1 MKPFEFMYAD
11 SWYKYEN
18 SWIYKRNIYGDY
30 VKHCPV
36 LPDLV
41 RKLEEFAVDQ
51 RHTIMEA
58 ILYGYYPG
66 KLAGAA
72 DKVNEI
78 KRVLCID

>member
-11 SWYKYEN
+11 CWYKYEH
-18 SWIYKRNIYGDY
+18 SWIYKRNVRGDY
-30 VKHCPV
+30 YKQCPV

-41 RKLEEFAVDQ
+41 RMLEDLYIDQ
-51 RHTIMEA
+51 RHTIMAA
-58 ILYGYYPG
+58 ILYGYYAG
-66 KLAGAA
+66 KPAGAA